1 MSPPTPRDVDRASPR
16 APAPRRATRGDDDA
30 GDARDDGVAVTR
42 ANAKNENEANANRT
56 ARASTTREDARE
68 ANGNDGKTAREPTR
82 VRATRER
89 AMRWRREGN
98 IREMGDLSNGW

>member
-1 MSPPTPRDVDRASPR
+1 MSPPTPRDVDRPASR
-16 APAPRRATRGDDDA
+16 VPAPRRATRGDDDA
-30 GDARDDGVAVTR
+30 GDARDDNNVAVTR
-42 ANAKNENEANANRT
+42 ANAKNEANANRT
-56 ARASTTREDARE
+56 ARASTTRESARE
-68 ANGNDGKTAREPTR
+68 ANGCDGNTAREPTR

>member
-1 MSPPTPRDVDRASPR
+1 MSPPTPRDVDRPSPR
-16 APAPRRATRGDDDA
+16 VPAPRRATRGDDDA
-30 GDARDDGVAVTR
+30 GDARDDSVAVTR
-42 ANAKNENEANANRT
+42 APFESHSLHFSHS
-56 ARASTTREDARE
+56 RASTTREDARE

>member
-1 MSPPTPRDVDRASPR
+1 MSPPTPRDVDRPSPR

-30 GDARDDGVAVTR
+30 RDDSVAVTR
-42 ANAKNENEANANRT
+42 ANAKNEANANRT

>member
-1 MSPPTPRDVDRASPR
+1 MSPPTPRDVDRPSPR
-16 APAPRRATRGDDDA
+16 VPAPRRATRGDDDA

-42 ANAKNENEANANRT
+42 ANAKNEANANRT

-89 AMRWRREGN
+89 AMRWRRGGN